1 MPGTIVEVI
10 ADDHRAA
17 REALGRLPDVSGVQL
32 FGERVHVRLKGA
44 TEEGQLRLT
53 QALASAGI
61 HLESIRPV
69 PASLEDVFI
78 ARLGEERA

>member
-17 REALGRLPDVSGVQL
+17 RDVLGRLPDAAGVQL
-32 FGERVHVRLKGA
+32 FGERVHVRLKRS
-44 TEEGQLRLT
+44 TEEAQVRLT